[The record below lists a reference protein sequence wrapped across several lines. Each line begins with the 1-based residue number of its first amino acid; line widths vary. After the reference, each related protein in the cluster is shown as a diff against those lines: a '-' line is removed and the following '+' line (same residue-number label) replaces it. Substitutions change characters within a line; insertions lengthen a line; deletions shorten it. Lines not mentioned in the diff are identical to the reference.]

1 MDKLERY
8 DPTLCYDGE
17 EDAEMY
23 NTYASMKLDYR
34 CGYYIHIEELL
45 TWINDRRPQMGDAQ
59 VLIKLIE
66 ELRK

>member
-8 DPTLCYDGE
+8 DPTLCYAGE

-23 NTYASMKLDYR
+23 NTYASMREDYR
-34 CGYYIHIEELL
+34 YGSYIHKEDLLSWIEEH
-45 TWINDRRPQMGDAQ
+45 RPHMGDAQ